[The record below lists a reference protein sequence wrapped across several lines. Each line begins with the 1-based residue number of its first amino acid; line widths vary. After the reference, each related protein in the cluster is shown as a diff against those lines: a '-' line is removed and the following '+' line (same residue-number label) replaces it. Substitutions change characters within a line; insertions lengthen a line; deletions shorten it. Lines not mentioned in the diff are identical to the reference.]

1 MWQRGHVTGSPIPGG
16 RTAGARHNRVMGTRI
31 EDYALVS
38 NARTASLISRTGEVD
53 WWCAPRFDSAS
64 IFGALLGGADQGRW
78 SLRPT
83 DPDAVATRHY
93 DGDTFVLVTRWT
105 TARGV
110 AEVID
115 ALPIGADTTVLRRVR
130 GVSGS
135 VGFGTEVRFR
145 FDYARAIP
153 WVSQV
158 GTEEEPVLRALAG
171 PDTVELRGLRLRGD
185 DHRHVGEFTVE
196 EGATRDLTLTWWP
209 SHLNRP
215 GPLDVDRALETTR
228 RWWQDWADHI
238 RQEGHHIA
246 GVVRSLLVLRAL
258 TDRTTGGIVAAATT
272 SLPEAIGGLR
282 NWDYRYVWL
291 RDAALT
297 LEVLISHGFIGTAHH
312 WRDWLLR
319 AVAGDPA
326 QVQIMYG
333 AAGERDLP
341 ERELASLPGY
351 EGSRPVRIGNGAV
364 DQYQGDVIGE
374 VLMALEAA
382 RAAGLRETPTSWAL
396 QRALLGEVIERMDR
410 PDQGM
415 WEMRGGP
422 QRFTHSRVMIWAAF
436 DSAVRAVT
444 NHDLPGDAEKWTR
457 LRDAMR
463 AEIEASGYDAER
475 GHFVQYYGS
484 THVDAALLLL
494 PQVGFC
500 APDDPRMLG
509 TVAEIERQLMHEG
522 FVMRYRSDD
531 GVGGGENPFLACSL
545 WLVEQYAMTGRLD
558 DAHRQMDLVDGAA
571 NEVGLLSEEFDPV
584 ARRQTGNLPQAF
596 SHLAFV
602 RAADA
607 LAGHGGR
614 GVHRR

>member
-1 MWQRGHVTGSPIPGG
+1 
-16 RTAGARHNRVMGTRI
+16 MGTRI

-38 NARTASLISRTGEVD
+38 NARTAALISRTGEID

-64 IFGALLGGADQGRW
+64 IFGALLGGEDQGRW

-83 DPDAVATRHY
+83 DPDAVVTRRY

-105 TARGV
+105 TPQGV

-115 ALPIGADTTVLRRVR
+115 ALPIGPDTTLIRRIR

-135 VGFGTEVRFR
+135 VGFRTEVRFR
-145 FDYARAIP
+145 FDYARAVP

-158 GTEEEPVLRALAG
+158 GTANEPALRALAG
-171 PDTVELRGLRLRGD
+171 PDAVELRGLRLHGD
-185 DHRHVGEFTVE
+185 DHRHVAEFTVG
-196 EGATRDLTLTWWP
+196 EGETHDLTALWWP
-209 SHLNRP
+209 SHQNRP
-215 GPLDVDRALETTR
+215 GTVDAERELETTR

-258 TDRTTGGIVAAATT
+258 TDRATGGIVAAATT
-272 SLPEAIGGLR
+272 SLPEAIGGSR

-297 LEVLISHGFIGTAHH
+297 LEVLISHGFVSIAHH

-333 AAGERDLP
+333 AGGERDLA
-341 ERELASLPGY
+341 ERELTSLPGY
-351 EGSRPVRIGNGAV
+351 EGSVPVRIGNGAV
-364 DQYQGDVIGE
+364 EQYQGDVLGE

-382 RAAGLRETPTSWAL
+382 RVAGLRETKTSWAL
-396 QRALLGEVIERMDR
+396 QRALLEEVIARMDQ

-422 QRFTHSRVMIWAAF
+422 RMFTHSRVMIWAAL
-436 DSAVRAVT
+436 DTTVRAVGE
-444 NHDLPGDAEKWTR
+444 HRLPGDAEHWAR

-463 AEIEASGYDAER
+463 AEIEASGYDAQR
-475 GHFVQYYGS
+475 GHFVQYYDS

-509 TVAEIERQLMHEG
+509 TVAEIERQLMRDG

-545 WLVEQYAMTGRLD
+545 WLVEQYAMSGRLD
-558 DAHRQMDLVDGAA
+558 DAHRLMDLVDGAA
-571 NEVGLLSEEFDPV
+571 NDVGLLSEEFDPV
-584 ARRQTGNLPQAF
+584 ARRQTGNTPQAF